1 MIDTRQFKGKT
12 LLVLFWDT
20 RSKPAAEDLPAL
32 KELYQQYHAQG
43 FEILGVSLD
52 PEKEATVEFVK
63 QRNVAWPQIHE
74 AGGLE
79 SEPARKFGIITLPT
93 MFLVDG
99 NGKVMSR
106 NASLDE
112 IREALAGPGA
122 KK

>member
-1 MIDTRQFKGKT
+1 
-12 LLVLFWDT
+12 VLFWDT

-32 KELYQQYHAQG
+32 KELYQAHHAQG

-52 PEKEATVEFVK
+52 PDKQATVEFVK
-63 QRNVAWPQIHE
+63 QRNIPWPQIHE
-74 AGGLE
+74 EGGLE

-93 MFLVDG
+93 MFLVDP
-99 NGKVMSR
+99 NGKVISR

-112 IREALAGPGA
+112 IREALTGSGS